1 MARRARVLFSYTKH
15 GAPIQELFKNEH
27 AWLETM
33 DRTKKSQM
41 TEVMGYWLYNQASP
55 PAIFMVE
62 KELYIPV
69 KKDPEEANGPDMWR
83 LSPFWRAL
91 VGTFGSSQNKAVVT
105 CILGMDLNDAQLAS
119 LLPQHIFDGFPK
131 ELADKWRAMIMVS
144 HPEERVAAFG
154 TLGELSQ
161 VLEGGAGPQESVIHS
176 VIGPSGCDID
186 KHSFTEDQVTM
197 LKEVIFLHSKPDI
210 PPPFPHINPKLV

>member
-15 GAPIQELFKNEH
+15 GAPIQELFKNEQ

-33 DRTKKSQM
+33 DRTKQSRM
-41 TEVMGYWLYNQASP
+41 SEVMGYWLYNQASP

-69 KKDPEEANGPDMWR
+69 KKGPEEANGPDMWR

-91 VGTFGSSQNKAVVT
+91 VGTFGSSQKKAVVA

-119 LLPQHIFDGFPK
+119 LLPQHIFDGFPR
-131 ELADKWRAMIMVS
+131 ELADKWLAMIMVS
-144 HPEERVAAFG
+144 NPEERVPAFG
-154 TLGELSQ
+154 TFGELSQ
-161 VLEGGAGPQESVIHS
+161 VLEGGAGP
-176 VIGPSGCDID
+176 
-186 KHSFTEDQVTM
+186 
-197 LKEVIFLHSKPDI
+197 
-210 PPPFPHINPKLV
+210 